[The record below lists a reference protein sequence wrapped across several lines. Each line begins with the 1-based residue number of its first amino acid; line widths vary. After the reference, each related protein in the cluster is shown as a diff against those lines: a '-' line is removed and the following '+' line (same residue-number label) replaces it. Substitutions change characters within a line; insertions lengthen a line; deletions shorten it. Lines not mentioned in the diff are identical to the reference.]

1 MKYFA
6 ACTTLEALKKEYRRL
21 CMINHPDRGG
31 DAATMAAINNEYD
44 EAFHRLQHQQRTAQ
58 STTTQATTQEAQT
71 EEVPEEFRAVI
82 EKLIRIQDIIIE
94 ICGSW
99 IWVTGAT
106 YPHREE
112 LKAAGLRYSKSKV
125 AWYWHPSTYIHRA
138 RRGYSLEEI
147 RDLHGSAKIS
157 AATINRLTA

>member
-1 MKYFA
+1 MKYFT

-21 CMINHPDRGG
+21 CMIHHPDRGG
-31 DAATMAAINNEYD
+31 DAATMAAVNNEYD
-44 EAFHRLQHQQRTAQ
+44 EVFRRLQHQQRTAQ
-58 STTTQATTQEAQT
+58 STTTQEPQA

-106 YPHREE
+106 YPNRAA
-112 LKAAGLRYSKSKV
+112 LKAAGCRYSKSKV
-125 AWYWHPSTYIHRA
+125 AWYWHASTYIRRA
-138 RRGYSLEEI
+138 RRGYSMEEI
-147 RDLHGSAKIS
+147 RDLHGSERVRT
-157 AATINRLTA
+157 ATINRLTA

>member
-6 ACTTLEALKKEYRRL
+6 TCTTLEALKKEYRRL
-21 CMINHPDRGG
+21 CMIHHPDRGG

-44 EAFHRLQHQQRTAQ
+44 EAFHRTAEAGG
-58 STTTQATTQEAQT
+58 STATESEA

-82 EKLIRIQDIIIE
+82 SRLVVLAGIDVE

-106 YPHREE
+106 YPNREA
-112 LKAAGLRYSKSKV
+112 LKAAGCRYSKSKV
-125 AWYWHPSTYIHRA
+125 AWYWHASTYVRRA

-147 RDLHGSAKIS
+147 RDLHGSEKIKTRS
-157 AATINRLTA
+157 AAVLTA

>member
-21 CMINHPDRGG
+21 CMIHHPDRGG

-44 EAFHRLQHQQRTAQ
+44 EAFHRLQHQQRTA
-58 STTTQATTQEAQT
+58 QATTQEAQT

-112 LKAAGLRYSKSKV
+112 LKAAGLRYSKNKT
-125 AWYWHPSTYIHRA
+125 AWYWHPSTYIHRT

-147 RDLHGSAKIS
+147 RDLHGSERVRT
-157 AATINRLTA
+157 ATIDRLTA